1 MNPVKIPGN
10 AAGTTRLIVCHL
22 LAPKP
27 KEASRT
33 ERYSSNRFLTGNNN
47 DWQNQ

>member
-10 AAGTTRLIVCHL
+10 AAGNTTRLIVCHL

-33 ERYSSNRFLTGNNN
+33 ELGTALILL
-47 DWQNQ
+47 DWKQ